1 MFDKSIKL
9 LVELH
14 DSVCYV
20 WRKKESLHS
29 LSSFFMKSIFI
40 DNSLYNVTLHYSF
53 FNHFFLVVDYSW
65 LNQLL
70 NMTCKMFNIRITD
83 CKHRNVIWV
92 TTCQSV
98 SMISSDDFE
107 IISFKYHIQICSEWL
122 SQDIDQR
129 SCFFMCNIYS

>member
-9 LVELH
+9 FVELH

-20 WRKKESLHS
+20 WRKKRSLCS

-40 DNSLYNVTLHYSF
+40 DTFLYNVTLHYDL
-53 FNHFFLVVDYSW
+53 FNHFSLVVDYGR

-70 NMTCKMFNIRITD
+70 NMACKMSNIRITD
-83 CKHRNVIWV
+83 CKHRNVIWA

-98 SMISSDDFE
+98 SMISLNDFE

-122 SQDIDQR
+122 SQDVDQR
-129 SCFFMCNIYS
+129 SHFFMCNIYS